1 MEKAQAGGRN
11 DGRLKDNIERVEKQL
26 AEGKVVT
33 EEELKQ
39 AELEQ
44 QKERARYEKFE
55 QANAAVRSKNAA
67 QRIGGIRNLC
77 AMAGADCV
85 SVAAF
90 LMQNDNEYA
99 VREAAAVALGS
110 LGAAAKP
117 ALPNLKAMLNHACD
131 DSLTMTNEQ
140 MAASLKCQDFKKAVR
155 DAYQKVS
162 K

>member
-1 MEKAQAGGRN
+1 MEKAQAAGRN
-11 DGRLKDNIERVEKQL
+11 DARLKDNIERVEKQL

-33 EEELKQ
+33 EDELKQ

-55 QANAAVRSKNAA
+55 QANAAVRSKNPA

-77 AMAGADCV
+77 ALAGADCV

-90 LMQNDNEYA
+90 LMLNDSEYG
-99 VREAAAVALGS
+99 VREAAAIALGS

-117 ALPNLKAMLNHACD
+117 ALPNLKAMLSHACN
-131 DSLTMTNEQ
+131 DSLNQTREQ
-140 MAASLKCQDFKKAVR
+140 MEAALKCEDFKRAVR